1 MQDILQYLTLNG
13 ERLDSEIAAAMG
25 RSLVKVPVAVSE
37 LSARG
42 EVVAC
47 RLAWRKSRYGN
58 SYQFE
63 QPERIVTRRHR
74 KSTNGK
80 RNVSPTILSTG
91 ATNCCTASTT
101 FGLGR

>member
-13 ERLDSEIAAAMG
+13 ERLDSEIAAATG
-25 RSLVKVPVAVSE
+25 RSLAKVRVAVSE

-58 SYQFE
+58 SYQSE
-63 QPERIVTRRHR
+63 QPEKILTRRRR
-74 KSTNGK
+74 KSD
-80 RNVSPTILSTG
+80 
-91 ATNCCTASTT
+91 
-101 FGLGR
+101 

>member
-58 SYQFE
+58 SYQIQ
-63 QPERIVTRRHR
+63 QPEKMVTRRHR

-80 RNVSPTILSTG
+80 RNASPAISSTG
-91 ATNCCTASTT
+91 ADCCTASTT